1 MSDQQ
6 GHNARQ
12 ESGSLLGEGGVR
24 QTVDLAPASAT
35 EPCLGCGEET
45 APGSVFYSDRREIDR
60 DDGMRVFLCFDCRSA
75 AHRARK
81 GVPLTEEDLR
91 TIANNGMMIGAGF
104 FTGGGA

>member
-60 DDGMRVFLCFDCRSA
+60 DDGMRVFLCSDCRSA
-75 AHRARK
+75 
-81 GVPLTEEDLR
+81 DLR